1 MSNQTATFDKSFISA
16 RIDDCILICS
26 FQVKNGFPNSTL
38 FQQSYDQGISWITN
52 FGHKSGLL
60 PHDLQD
66 AQDHLNSLYDTFIS
80 YCCEKVNSTLDSSE
94 ELQNV
99 EQPTIRQTD
108 DSAAQPVAPSQL
120 SMFSLFCKKAK
131 FFSLSTQ
138 NEYPGWDH
146 YYKASFHP
154 FARPTLTVT
163 KRILSHTRPVGG
175 LA

>member
-80 YCCEKVNSTLDSSE
+80 YCCEKVNSTLDSSIQVQTHHE
-94 ELQNV
+94 S
-99 EQPTIRQTD
+99 QPSQVSEST
-108 DSAAQPVAPSQL
+108 APSQL

>member
-1 MSNQTATFDKSFISA
+1 MSNQTSTFDKSFISA

-26 FQVKNGFPNSTL
+26 FQVNNGFPNSTL

-80 YCCEKVNSTLDSSE
+80 YCCEKVNSTLDSSI
-94 ELQNV
+94 QV
-99 EQPTIRQTD
+99 QPHHESQ
-108 DSAAQPVAPSQL
+108 PSQVSESTASVELPVLRVLGQVSKAAIKRPERPL
-120 SMFSLFCKKAK
+120 SLGWFPAPTK
-131 FFSLSTQ
+131 FLS
-138 NEYPGWDH
+138 N
-146 YYKASFHP
+146 
-154 FARPTLTVT
+154 
-163 KRILSHTRPVGG
+163 TRPVGG